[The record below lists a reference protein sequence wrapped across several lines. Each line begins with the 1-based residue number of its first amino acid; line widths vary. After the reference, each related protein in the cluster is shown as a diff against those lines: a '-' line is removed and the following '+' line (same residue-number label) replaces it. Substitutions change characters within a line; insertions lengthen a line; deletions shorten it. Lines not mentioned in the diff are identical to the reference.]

1 MNVQRTR
8 FLELALAIAAAT
20 STTVACSAQTD
31 DADDAENAGAQA
43 QSAGK
48 CTADSIR
55 APGKGSL
62 APFAYEEGFCFD
74 LAVHETTPDKE
85 GIGTRF
91 FDFVYDQCR
100 MYSAE
105 LQPAVAKSVK
115 DCLAQANDARPRNA
129 AGNATEELDASV
141 MYQCG
146 HDALWSI
153 CDDGI
158 DGRVNANKDA
168 SGRGRCDRIADA
180 LKMSSPNRPASNAS
194 RASLVGE
201 CNRVLSGLKTP
212 ARVAVEKCVTSDA
225 WDLYTCVEGLSV
237 DFAGRASEEPAPSAA
252 DACVAP
258 DEGTVPAADACEQV
272 VAKAKGEGFL
282 VEAFARSHCEMYR
295 TKLAPAAAAAAISCL
310 LDPAKKTYEN
320 IYACGQLGLKKVC
333 KDDSLNESCRKIT
346 EAITSVDP
354 KANAGGRIT
363 RQCRSLLP
371 GLKASARTEVATCVP
386 SLAKSFGEG
395 MAKYAFYS
403 CVEGL

>member
-1 MNVQRTR
+1 MNVDRTR
-8 FLELALAIAAAT
+8 FLKLAVAIAAAT
-20 STTVACSAQTD
+20 STTVACSAAPE
-31 DADDAENAGAQA
+31 ADEEDNAGAQA
-43 QSAGK
+43 QSAGI
-48 CTADSIR
+48 CSADSIR
-55 APGKGSL
+55 EPGRGSM

-105 LQPAVAKSVK
+105 LQPEVARNVK
-115 DCLAQANDARPRNA
+115 ECLSAANDARPRN
-129 AGNATEELDASV
+129 GRGVATEELDAMT

-146 HDALWSI
+146 KDALWSV
-153 CDDGI
+153 CDAGI
-158 DGRVNANKDA
+158 DGRVNATKDS

-180 LKMSSPNRPASNAS
+180 LKMSSPNRPASTKTRSA
-194 RASLVGE
+194 LVNE
-201 CNRVLSGLKTP
+201 CNRVLSGLKSP
-212 ARVAVEKCVTSDA
+212 ARVAIEKCVTSDA

-237 DFAGRASEEPAPSAA
+237 DFADRAADEPAPSAA
-252 DACVAP
+252 DACAAP
-258 DEGTVPAADACEQV
+258 NAGTVPDASACERV
-272 VAKAKGEGFL
+272 VTKAQGEGFL
-282 VEAFARSHCEMYR
+282 VEDFARSHCNMYR
-295 TKLAPAAAAAAISCL
+295 TKLAPAAAAAAVSCL

-333 KDDSLNESCRKIT
+333 KDDSLNETCRKIV
-346 EAITSVDP
+346 EDITKVDP
-354 KANAGGRIT
+354 KANAGGRLT

-371 GLKASARTEVATCVP
+371 GLKASARSEVAACVAP
-386 SLAKSFGEG
+386 LAKSFGTG